1 MTETASTD
9 AEVEAET
16 EDTGY
21 GGVFG
26 AYPYAFRRSESR
38 LFRLYAVVGGLL
50 AAVLAV
56 LFGFALVVQVAQT
69 LGGPGGTFTFAR
81 ALFILV
87 GLLVV
92 APLMAP
98 VLFVARYHRRSGSDP
113 RYDRL
118 LASTGFLFVVSLY
131 LGVTASIPP
140 EFVLDGETVTR
151 PAPTGLTAPLVELL
165 YAIPE
170 VVAPLI
176 PLVVAL
182 LVFATHRLAR

>member
-1 MTETASTD
+1 MTETASG
-9 AEVEAET
+9 EAGGPP
-16 EDTGY
+16 EDDGY

-26 AYPYAFRRSESR
+26 AYPYAFRRSDSR
-38 LFRLYAVVGGLL
+38 LFRAYALVGGLL
-50 AAVLAV
+50 ALSLAL

-98 VLFVARYHRRSGSDP
+98 VLFVARNHRRTGSDA

-118 LASTGFLFVVSLY
+118 LGGSGFLFVVSLY
-131 LGVTASIPP
+131 LGITASIPP
-140 EFVLDGETVTR
+140 EFVLDGETVAR
-151 PAPTGLTAPLVELL
+151 PAPSGLTAPLVELL
-165 YAIPE
+165 YAVPE
-170 VVAPLI
+170 VAAPAI
-176 PLVVAL
+176 PFAAAL
-182 LVFATHRLAR
+182 LVYFTHRYAA